1 MKPIIGV
8 VVSSKDV
15 TLSQVASVLTKFLTA
30 DTGADQD
37 MLAYL
42 RRASTAFDELVDL
55 HAEIK
60 ARTERPRSTSDDG
73 KKRVEKIEYLCV
85 EEGKEDEVK
94 KTKKK
99 KRKTVEDGEVVNS
112 GEDLDVERQH
122 KKKKRKFIAE
132 A

>member
-60 ARTERPRSTSDDG
+60 VRTERPTSTSDDG